1 MKALRNYLDK
11 IKPNFEEG
19 GKLHAFKSVFEGFET
34 FLFVPNDTSKSGA
47 HIHDAIDSKR
57 IMSIVVIALM
67 PAMLFGMYNVGYQN
81 YLAAGTLAT
90 ASFWD
95 LFLYGFLAVLPKIL
109 VSYIVGLGIEFAWA
123 QWKGEEIQEGY
134 LVSGILI
141 PLIVPVGCP
150 LWMLALACA
159 FSVIF
164 CKEIFGGTG
173 MNIFNPAIA
182 ARMFLFFSYPSK
194 MTGDTVWVA
203 QDSIFGL
210 GNDLP
215 DTFTAATPLGEIAQN
230 ITPNAS
236 VCDMI
241 CGFIPGSIGET
252 SVIAIALGACLL
264 LLTGIASWRTMLSV
278 FVGGGVLAY
287 IFQATGLS
295 DMQWWEHF
303 ILGGFAFGAVFMAT
317 DPVTSCRTECGK
329 YIYGFIIGAM
339 AVIIRV
345 RNAGYPEGMMLAIF
359 FGNMIAPMIDH
370 FIVEHNVSKRLKRG
384 GTK

>member
-1 MKALRNYLDK
+1 MSLKKYIDN
-11 IKPNFEEG
+11 IKPNFEPE
-19 GKLHAFKSVFEGFET
+19 GKLHAFRSLFDGFET
-34 FLFVPNDTSKSGA
+34 FLFVPNTTAKSGVN
-47 HIHDAIDSKR
+47 IHDSIDSKR
-57 IMSIVVIALM
+57 IMSMVVIALM

-81 YLAAGTLAT
+81 YAAAGTLAS
-90 ASFWD
+90 ASF
-95 LFLYGFLAVLPKIL
+95 FEIFFYGFFAVLPKIL

-141 PLIVPVGCP
+141 PLIVPIGCP

-182 ARMFLFFSYPSK
+182 ARMFLFFAYPSK

-203 QDSIFGL
+203 QDTIFGL
-210 GNDLP
+210 GNTLP
-215 DTFTAATPLGEIAQN
+215 DTFTAATPLGQIGQGIA
-230 ITPNAS
+230 PDAS
-236 VCDMI
+236 ICDMI

-252 SVIAIALGACLL
+252 SVIAIAIGAIILL
-264 LLTGIASWRTMLSV
+264 WTGIASWRTMLSV
-278 FVGGGVLAY
+278 FVGGAIMAI
-287 IFQATGLS
+287 IFQSTGQS
-295 DMQWWEHF
+295 SMVWWHHF

-329 YIYGFIIGAM
+329 YIYGFLIGAM

-345 RNAGYPEGMMLAIF
+345 MNAGYPEGMMLAIF
-359 FGNMIAPMIDH
+359 FGNMIAPTIDH
-370 FIVEHNVSKRLKRG
+370 FIVEHNSSKRMKRG
-384 GTK
+384 GKK